1 MHSVVHYLASASSP
15 NLSARSILLTLHPPS
30 CQISSTCFH
39 NSPPP
44 GLFSTAE
51 ALGQYPVGC
60 APCLSRLRPNSSRAG
75 TNGQSIGLPSKFIY
89 LHLFVLLMLCSAYGR
104 LHELSDDFC
113 VAALQ
118 GDVPRL
124 KHLAGQIALLV
135 GKIVVVDLT
144 RSLSERAQ
152 GVVA

>member
-1 MHSVVHYLASASSP
+1 
-15 NLSARSILLTLHPPS
+15 
-30 CQISSTCFH
+30 
-39 NSPPP
+39 
-44 GLFSTAE
+44 
-51 ALGQYPVGC
+51 
-60 APCLSRLRPNSSRAG
+60 
-75 TNGQSIGLPSKFIY
+75 
-89 LHLFVLLMLCSAYGR
+89 MLCSAYGR
-104 LHELSDDFC
+104 LHELSNDFC

-152 GVVA
+152 GAVA